1 MTIANCVEF
10 FFWYIFC
17 LRVTGNVSARERW
30 MGSDHAHPEGIPIQP
45 RAKDDTYCMTAIY
58 YQDPFLDSFDS
69 HVDTQTML
77 ENAKCPNQRD
87 KWPLDTQPRVQTI
100 RDSC

>member
-10 FFWYIFC
+10 SS
-17 LRVTGNVSARERW
+17 GVSFVCVLLEMFLRERW
-30 MGSDHAHPEGIPIQP
+30 MGNDHAHPEGISIQP

-58 YQDPFLDSFDS
+58 YQDPFLDSFDL

-87 KWPLDTQPRVQTI
+87 KWPLDTQPC
-100 RDSC
+100 SKYS